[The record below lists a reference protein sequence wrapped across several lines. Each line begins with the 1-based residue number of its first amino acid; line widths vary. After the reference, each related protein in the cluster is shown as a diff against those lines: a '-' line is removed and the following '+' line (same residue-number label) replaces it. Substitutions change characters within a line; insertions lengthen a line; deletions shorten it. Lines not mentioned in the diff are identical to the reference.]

1 MVFQRQK
8 RAQLLR
14 AKQSSKPK
22 QKSHLRNAALLISS
36 FSPALTVLATILSAG
51 VLDAGHG
58 GFVCLHLLV
67 ALLLVVVDVLAAAT
81 VAAEGGRPARH
92 RRGEVRRLRVPGH
105 DHQYLLLPYRRRQA
119 RRRLR
124 SAAGAGVGA
133 VLASPPGGAALQV
146 PGELPVGARQDEKR
160 QGYEAQHRGQPA
172 EKVRHRRVPRG
183 VRRGA
188 AGHRRCDCGGL
199 RRRRRRVERGSWPH
213 CFCCSCTYYVRFSG
227 PRCFLAFTGSFG
239 SFCPAL
245 FCSNA
250 LVMVCEAAAQRV
262 EGYL

>member
-1 MVFQRQK
+1 MHACMLLIHSHRRRSYMQLSKITATPPVPFSTSSFAKKNYNPTKIVLGSGFSSPGRRWFFQRQK

-14 AKQSSKPK
+14 AKQKPR

-51 VLDAGHG
+51 VHDAGHG

-67 ALLLVVVDVLAAAT
+67 ALLLLVVDALAAAT

-92 RRGEVRRLRVPGH
+92 GRGEVRRLRVPGH

-124 SAAGAGVGA
+124 SAAGAGAGAGA

-146 PGELPVGARQDEKR
+146 PGELPVGAR
-160 QGYEAQHRGQPA
+160 
-172 EKVRHRRVPRG
+172 
-183 VRRGA
+183 
-188 AGHRRCDCGGL
+188 
-199 RRRRRRVERGSWPH
+199 
-213 CFCCSCTYYVRFSG
+213 
-227 PRCFLAFTGSFG
+227 
-239 SFCPAL
+239 
-245 FCSNA
+245 
-250 LVMVCEAAAQRV
+250 
-262 EGYL
+262 